1 MNSNTHVEA
10 LEDDVLNA
18 HEDERMFPE
27 FVENSHARGYDMLAQ
42 FEDTDDEE
50 REENL
55 TMGVPDDVEDEDTVF
70 YAGFLQI
77 RGWIRG

>member
-1 MNSNTHVEA
+1 
-10 LEDDVLNA
+10 
-18 HEDERMFPE
+18 
-27 FVENSHARGYDMLAQ
+27 MLAQ